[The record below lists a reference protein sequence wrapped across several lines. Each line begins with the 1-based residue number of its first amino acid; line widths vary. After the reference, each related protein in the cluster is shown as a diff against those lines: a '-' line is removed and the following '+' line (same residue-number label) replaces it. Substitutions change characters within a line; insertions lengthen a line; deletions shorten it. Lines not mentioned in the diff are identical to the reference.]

1 MAPDTWDP
9 ASRQASIEAGGTSP
23 YISILDD
30 KTQVWILKQGKVWE
44 GQLWFSVRLKRRRK
58 RGGSHGQPRC
68 NACVLLDKGDKR
80 NGPDLGL
87 IKPVE
92 KAD

>member
-9 ASRQASIEAGGTSP
+9 ATCQGSIEAGGTSP

-30 KTQVWILKQGKVWE
+30 KTQIWFLKQRKAWKV
-44 GQLWFSVRLKRRRK
+44 QLWFSVRFKRRES
-58 RGGSHGQPRC
+58 RGGGRGQQRC
-68 NACVLLDKGDKR
+68 NVYVSADEGEKR

-87 IKPVE
+87 IK
-92 KAD
+92 AG

>member
-30 KTQVWILKQGKVWE
+30 KTQVWILKQGKAWE
-44 GQLWFSVRLKRRRK
+44 GQLWFSVRLK
-58 RGGSHGQPRC
+58 GE
-68 NACVLLDKGDKR
+68 
-80 NGPDLGL
+80 
-87 IKPVE
+87 E
-92 KAD
+92 KEVAVMVNWDVMHVFY